1 MPAPPLAQEAYGH
14 LVDLAL
20 QEDLNCS
27 PIDPDADLTASWLV
41 PTDQRVSATIIARR
55 PGVVAGLDVARL
67 VFHRLDTDISFQL
80 LVEDGALLSA
90 GDRIARIEGR
100 SRPLL
105 TGERTALNFL
115 QHLSGVATLTRAHVD
130 AIAGTQTRITDT
142 RKTTPGFRRLE
153 KQAVLLGGGVNHRI
167 GLYDAVLIKENHAA
181 SVGGVGEAI
190 RLAREAAA
198 RRGRAKVPIFVE
210 AENLDEVRSLLAHAP
225 DRILLDNMPLEQMRQ
240 AVDIIRRSNS
250 NIDIEATGNMNLD
263 NVRDVAETGVDII
276 SIGNLT
282 HSAPALDM
290 SMLFDEGN

>member
-1 MPAPPLAQEAYGH
+1 MPAPPLAQAAYAH

-41 PTDQRVSATIIARR
+41 PVDQRVGATIIARR

-67 VFHRLDTDISFQL
+67 VFHRLDTDISFKP
-80 LVEDGALLSA
+80 LVEDGAQLST
-90 GDRIARIEGR
+90 GDRIASIEGR
-100 SRPLL
+100 ARPLL

-115 QHLSGVATLTRAHVD
+115 QRRSGVATLTRAHVD

-142 RKTTPGFRRLE
+142 RKTTPGFRLLE

-198 RRGRAKVPIFVE
+198 RRGGAKVPIFVE
-210 AENLDEVRSLLAHAP
+210 AENLDEVRSLLTHAP
-225 DRILLDNMPLEQMRQ
+225 DRIMLDNMPLEQMRQ
-240 AVDIIRRSNS
+240 AVDIIRQSNA
-250 NIDIEATGNMNLD
+250 NIDIEATGNVNLD

-276 SIGNLT
+276 SIGSLT

-290 SMLFDEGN
+290 SMLFAERG

>member
-1 MPAPPLAQEAYGH
+1 MPVPPLAPAAYAH

-20 QEDLNCS
+20 QEDLNTS

-41 PTDQRVSATIIARR
+41 PADQRVSATIIARR

-67 VFHRLDTDISFQL
+67 VFHRLDADISFYS
-80 LVEDGALLSA
+80 LVDDGARLSK
-90 GDRIARIEGR
+90 GDRIARIEGLA
-100 SRPLL
+100 RPLL

-115 QHLSGVATLTRAHVD
+115 QRLSGVATLTRAHVD

-142 RKTTPGFRRLE
+142 RKTTPGFRLLE

-198 RRGRAKVPIFVE
+198 QREGAKVPIFVE
-210 AENLDEVRSLLAHAP
+210 AENLDEVQSLLPHAP
-225 DRILLDNMPLEQMRQ
+225 DRIMLDNMPLDQMRQ
-240 AVDIIRRSNS
+240 AVDIIRRSNA
-250 NIDIEATGNMNLD
+250 NIDIEATGNVDLD
-263 NVRDVAETGVDII
+263 NVRAVAETGVDII
-276 SIGNLT
+276 SIGSLT

-290 SMLFDEGN
+290 SMLFEAES